1 MNLSE
6 FLKRLINCLLFSQGF
21 GLEFS
26 ELREYTHGFFS
37 NVAEILDD
45 GFTQVYIV
53 LVTLKMCDFFLCTF

>member
-1 MNLSE
+1 MSFLS
-6 FLKRLINCLLFSQGF
+6 SQGF

-45 GFTQVYIV
+45 GFVKVYPSLHNYSLYKYSCLAAHINE
-53 LVTLKMCDFFLCTF
+53 

>member
-1 MNLSE
+1 MTDEHITFYSLTDLHIW
-6 FLKRLINCLLFSQGF
+6 FFQGF

-45 GFTQVYIV
+45 GFIQVKE
-53 LVTLKMCDFFLCTF
+53 LSF

>member
-1 MNLSE
+1 M
-6 FLKRLINCLLFSQGF
+6 IYVHYSQGF

-45 GFTQVYIV
+45 GFKQVYMV
-53 LVTLKMCDFFLCTF
+53 LL

>member
-1 MNLSE
+1 M
-6 FLKRLINCLLFSQGF
+6 QGF

-45 GFTQVYIV
+45 GFIKVEV
-53 LVTLKMCDFFLCTF
+53 LCSCIELSPACYLDFMLILEFMF